1 MDPIIPAEK
10 ENNFW
15 SNKPPWC
22 QPWTILA
29 TGFFIII
36 LTWLLF
42 KIYIITSIITLL
54 VLIWWFFFLYFVP
67 TIYKASVNEISK
79 KN

>member
-42 KIYIITSIITLL
+42 KIYIITSIITL
-54 VLIWWFFFLYFVP
+54 
-67 TIYKASVNEISK
+67 
-79 KN
+79 